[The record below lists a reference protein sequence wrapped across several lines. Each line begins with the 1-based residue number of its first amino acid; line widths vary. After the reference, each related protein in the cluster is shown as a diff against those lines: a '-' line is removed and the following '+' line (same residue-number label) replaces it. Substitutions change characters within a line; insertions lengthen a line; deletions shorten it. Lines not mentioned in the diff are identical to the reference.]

1 MLSLILSVQY
11 NFTMFICKLL
21 DKNCNALVKLVSLEE
36 NKEMKRLQ
44 KEGQRDVWI
53 YDVQQVIRKAHLIFQ
68 LR

>member
-1 MLSLILSVQY
+1 MLSLILSVQC

-53 YDVQQVIRKAHLIFQ
+53 YDVQQVIRKAHLSFQ